1 MNTDSVFEIH
11 LQYNRGVVSLPG
23 KTITDAFAKLG
34 LKTEKGDID
43 FSLLDHY
50 FVHQVTTSPE
60 NIQLIEDQ
68 YQLILLKESG
78 KKWEFTQSFSK
89 IQDELVNLALWKQN
103 KEGYFRTAIID
114 VNTEKVVY
122 WK

>member
-1 MNTDSVFEIH
+1 MTTESVFEIH
-11 LQYNRGVVSLPG
+11 LQYNRGIVSLPG

-50 FVHQVTTSPE
+50 FVHQITVTPE
-60 NIQLIEDQ
+60 KVELVEDQ

-78 KKWEFTQSFSK
+78 MAWKYTKSFSK
-89 IQDELVNLALWKQN
+89 VQDELVKLAKWYKDL
-103 KEGYFRTAIID
+103 GYFRTAIID
-114 VNTEKVVY
+114 INTEKIVY

>member
-1 MNTDSVFEIH
+1 MSESVFEIH
-11 LQYNRGVVSLPG
+11 LQFNRGVVSLPG
-23 KTITDAFAKLG
+23 KTITDAFKKLG

-50 FVHQVTTSPE
+50 FVHEATVSPE
-60 NIQLIEDQ
+60 KIEFEDQ
-68 YQLILLKESG
+68 YQLLLLKESG
-78 KKWEFTQSFSK
+78 GKWEFTRSFAK
-89 IQDELVNLALWKQN
+89 TQDQLIKLVEFK
-103 KEGYFRTAIID
+103 KKFEYFFRVAIVD